1 MSELPVSVSRRINV
15 PAARVFAIL
24 ADPARHPEIDGSGM
38 LRGAVGAARIGGI
51 GDTFGMRMHN
61 DEMGDYEILN
71 YVVAYEQDRRIGWE
85 PVLARAGRPE
95 DEADVGERAGHR
107 WVYEL
112 TPDGQATV
120 VTEVFDCSVAPDW
133 LKKALRDGE
142 RWRWRMTR
150 TLENLDQILDS
161 GAGPK

>member
-15 PAARVFAIL
+15 PAAGVFAIL

-38 LRGAVGAARIGGI
+38 VREAIDIAPVCAV

-71 YVVAYEQDRRIGWE
+71 YVVEYERDRRIAWE

-95 DEADVGERAGHR
+95 DEAEVGDRSGHR

-112 TPDGQATV
+112 TSDGEGTV
-120 VTEVFDCSVAPDW
+120 VTEMYDCSVAPEW
-133 LKKALRDGE
+133 LKRAIRNGE
-142 RWRWRMTR
+142 RWRSSMTR
-150 TLENLDQILDS
+150 TLENLDKMLDS
-161 GAGPK
+161 GGD